1 MPWVQHCFN
10 TYHPY
15 APAVSLSSPRKQ
27 RGGFKFLCR
36 NFGASP
42 SKLQVSSER
51 GMYPEM
57 GAGVLLVDV
66 LASDTDIDAVVA
78 FGSQEL

>member
-1 MPWVQHCFN
+1 M
-10 TYHPY
+10 
-15 APAVSLSSPRKQ
+15 
-27 RGGFKFLCR
+27 
-36 NFGASP
+36 
-42 SKLQVSSER
+42 QVSSER